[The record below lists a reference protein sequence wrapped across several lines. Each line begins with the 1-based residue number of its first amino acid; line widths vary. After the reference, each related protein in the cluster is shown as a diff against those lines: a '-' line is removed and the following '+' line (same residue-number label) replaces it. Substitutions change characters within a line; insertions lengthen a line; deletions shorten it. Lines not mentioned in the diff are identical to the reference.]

1 MPNATNGRRA
11 EIDAEATR
19 VERELQEHIDDRG
32 RLAVVQ
38 APPGSG
44 KTWLLLKLVNA
55 AARRRLRI
63 AIATQTNT
71 QADDICRRMARDY
84 PHIPVI
90 RFAGARAAA
99 YDLGPT
105 ITWETESGQLPV
117 GACVVVG
124 TAAKWGL
131 VTIHLPF
138 DVLFIEEAW
147 QLSWADFMLLGKVAE
162 RFMLIGDPGQIP
174 PVVAIDV
181 SRWET
186 SPRPPHRAAPQ
197 VILEDARLRPER
209 WSLPAS
215 RRLPRDTVD
224 LVRAFY
230 DFPFDAYAGPGER
243 GVLANGGGRS
253 ASDRTIDLLSH
264 GSAAILTVPT
274 PDGGPP
280 LEQDQEVAQAAADLV
295 KRLLHRGAKVK
306 VDGVTRPLT
315 PEHIGLA
322 ATHRVM
328 NSEIELS
335 LPRELRGR
343 VVVDTP
349 ERWQGLERPVMIVA
363 HPLSGVVRPSAFD
376 LETGRL
382 CVMAS
387 RHLAGLVLVGRD
399 HIGETLETHI
409 PSAEQAVG
417 RPDVTGRGLFDNL
430 KFWSA
435 LRDQGRIV
443 GL

>member
-1 MPNATNGRRA
+1 MSTISRDRRA

-19 VERELQEHIDDRG
+19 VERELQEYIDDRG

-55 AARRRLRI
+55 AFVRRLRI

-84 PHIPVI
+84 RHIPVI
-90 RFAGARAAA
+90 RFAGAKATAAH
-99 YDLGPT
+99 LGDT
-105 ITWETESGQLPV
+105 ITWETASAQLPTTP
-117 GACVVVG
+117 CVVVG

-131 VTIHLPF
+131 VTIDRPF
-138 DVLFIEEAW
+138 DLVFIEEAW
-147 QLSWADFMLLGKVAE
+147 QLSWADFMLLGQVAE
-162 RFMLIGDPGQIP
+162 RFVLIGDPGQIP
-174 PVVAIDV
+174 PVVSIDV
-181 SRWET
+181 ARWET
-186 SPRPPHRAAPQ
+186 SPRPPHRAAPH
-197 VILEDARLRPER
+197 VILEDTRLSPMQR
-209 WSLPAS
+209 SLPAS
-215 RRLPRDTVD
+215 RRLPSDTVA

-230 DFPFDAYAGPGER
+230 DFDFDAYAGPGER
-243 GVLANGGGRS
+243 GIIADKAGRS
-253 ASDRTIDLLSH
+253 GIDRSIDLLAD
-264 GSAAILTVPT
+264 GSATILTIPT

-280 LEQDQEVAQAAADLV
+280 LEQDEDVARAAADVV
-295 KRLLHRGAKVK
+295 KRLLHRGAKAK
-306 VDGVTRPLT
+306 IDGKTRTLQ
-315 PEHIGLA
+315 PEDIGLA

-399 HIGETLETHI
+399 HLGETLDNHI
-409 PSAEQAVG
+409 PTADQAVG
-417 RPDVTGRGLFDNL
+417 RPDVTGRGLFDNVR
-430 KFWSA
+430 FWSS
-435 LRDQGRIV
+435 LRDQDRIV
-443 GL
+443 SV

>member
-1 MPNATNGRRA
+1 MPNANGDRRA
-11 EIDAEATR
+11 AIDAEASR
-19 VERELQEHIDDRG
+19 VEKQLQEYIDDQG

-55 AARRRLRI
+55 AHARRLRI

-71 QADDICRRMARDY
+71 QADDICKRLAEGYR
-84 PHIPVI
+84 HIPAI
-90 RFAGARAAA
+90 RFAGAKASEVF
-99 YDLGPT
+99 LGDT
-105 ITWETESGQLPV
+105 ITWETDSGDLPV
-117 GACVVVG
+117 GPCVVIG

-131 VTIHLPF
+131 VKIDRPF

-162 RFMLIGDPGQIP
+162 RFVLIGDPGQIP
-174 PVVAIDV
+174 PVVPIDV

-197 VILEDARLRPER
+197 VILEDARLHPER

-230 DFPFDAYAGPGER
+230 DFEFDAYAAPGER
-243 GVLANGGGRS
+243 SVLAEGGGRS
-253 ASDRTIDLLSH
+253 PSDRTIDLLSQ

-280 LEQDQEVAQAAADLV
+280 LEQDREVAQAVADV
-295 KRLLHRGAKVK
+295 VMRLLHRGAKARIDGK
-306 VDGVTRPLT
+306 VRPLR
-315 PEHIGLA
+315 PEDIGLA

-328 NSEIELS
+328 NTEIELS
-335 LPRELRGR
+335 LPRDLRGH
-343 VVVDTP
+343 VIVDTP

-363 HPLSGVVRPSAFD
+363 HPLSGVLRPSAFD

-387 RHLAGLVLVGRD
+387 RHMAGLVVVGRD
-399 HIGETLETHI
+399 HIGETLENHI

-417 RPDVTGRGLFDNL
+417 RPDVTGRGLFDNV
-430 KFWSA
+430 KFWST

-443 GL
+443 PG

>member
-1 MPNATNGRRA
+1 MPKANDRRA
-11 EIDAEATR
+11 EIDSLSNR
-19 VERELQEHIDDRG
+19 VEKELQEHIDDRG

-44 KTWLLLKLVNA
+44 KTWLLLKSVNA
-55 AARRRLRI
+55 AFTRRLRI
-63 AIATQTNT
+63 AIATQTNS

-84 PHIPVI
+84 PRVPVV
-90 RFAGARAAA
+90 RFAAGRAGAI
-99 YDLGPT
+99 DLGPS
-105 ITWETESGQLPV
+105 ISWETVAGQLPV
-117 GACVVVG
+117 GPCVVVG

-131 VTIHLPF
+131 VTILLPF

-147 QLSWADFMLLGKVAE
+147 QLSWADFMLLGQVAE
-162 RFMLIGDPGQIP
+162 RFVLIGDPGQIP
-174 PVVAIDV
+174 PVVSIDV
-181 SRWET
+181 ARWET
-186 SPRPPHRAAPQ
+186 SPRPPHRAAPH
-197 VILEDARLRPER
+197 VILEDTRLRPER
-209 WSLPAS
+209 WFLPAS
-215 RRLPRDTVD
+215 RRLPKDTVD

-230 DFPFDAYAGPGER
+230 DFGFDAYAGPGER
-243 GVLANGGGRS
+243 GILAENGSRS
-253 ASDRTIDLLSH
+253 AGDRAIDLLSH

-280 LEQDQEVAQAAADLV
+280 LEQDKEVAQAAADVV
-295 KRLLHRGAKVK
+295 KRLLHRGARVNI
-306 VDGVTRPLT
+306 DGVTRALR
-315 PEHIGLA
+315 PEDIGLA
-322 ATHRVM
+322 ATHRVL

-343 VVVDTP
+343 VIVDTP

-363 HPLSGVVRPSAFD
+363 HPLSGVLRPSAFD

-399 HIGETLETHI
+399 HIGETLDSHI
-409 PSAEQAVG
+409 PTADQAVG

-430 KFWSA
+430 QFWSS

-443 GL
+443 AG